1 MPTLALPLYQ
11 GYTIKC
17 IYKYI
22 HTMVVVI
29 CYMKTATMYVE
40 SRLVYTIS
48 NPWGDMKA
56 ITIFAFAQSAQMP
69 PNIMYKMIST
79 SFFGS
84 HDSII
89 T

>member
-1 MPTLALPLYQ
+1 MYLQNIYILWSLLYA
-11 GYTIKC
+11 
-17 IYKYI
+17 
-22 HTMVVVI
+22 
-29 CYMKTATMYVE
+29 MKTATMYVE

-79 SFFGS
+79 SLGLMIVLL
-84 HDSII
+84 HRLELEKI
-89 T
+89 

>member
-1 MPTLALPLYQ
+1 
-11 GYTIKC
+11 
-17 IYKYI
+17 
-22 HTMVVVI
+22 MVVVI

-48 NPWGDMKA
+48 NPRGDMKA

-79 SFFGS
+79 SSLGLMIVLL
-84 HDSII
+84 HRLELEKI
-89 T
+89 

>member
-1 MPTLALPLYQ
+1 
-11 GYTIKC
+11 
-17 IYKYI
+17 
-22 HTMVVVI
+22 MVVVI

-79 SFFGS
+79 YIFGS

-89 T
+89 TQLRIRKNMKI